1 MTHTSVP
8 WMYFRNFRDNLC
20 ICKNPINIS
29 TNSRTNLSPS
39 ATNNDYEW
47 VAELWAQSSTS
58 PTAEANAAF
67 IVRACNSHDELLEA
81 LEKLLAA
88 SKYMTE
94 ERCDYCHGHI
104 RYKLQTNWGYTE
116 EYPENHDDN
125 CPIKIAHAIISKAKG
140 ESK

>member
-1 MTHTSVP
+1 MTQIYESWEVMRTEEDDGRPDSVNVINP
-8 WMYFRNFRDNLC
+8 KTCDWICDCGAWKRKDCRDKAFL
-20 ICKNPINIS
+20 I
-29 TNSRTNLSPS
+29 
-39 ATNNDYEW
+39 
-47 VAELWAQSSTS
+47 
-58 PTAEANAAF
+58 AA
-67 IVRACNSHDELLEA
+67 APELLEA

-125 CPIKIAHAIISKAKG
+125 CPIKIAHAVIAKAKG
-140 ESK
+140 K

>member
-1 MTHTSVP
+1 MTHTPVP

-20 ICKNPINIS
+20 ICKNPVNIS

-47 VAELWAQSSTS
+47 VAELCAQSSTS

-81 LEKLLAA
+81 LE
-88 SKYMTE
+88 Y
-94 ERCDYCHGHI
+94 
-104 RYKLQTNWGYTE
+104 
-116 EYPENHDDN
+116 
-125 CPIKIAHAIISKAKG
+125 IISCIDSGEMFEVVKFDKARAAIAKAKG

>member
-8 WMYFRNFRDNLC
+8 WMYFRNFRGNLC
-20 ICKNPINIS
+20 ICKNPVNIS

-81 LEKLLAA
+81 LEEAKSAIESLSDEALGRHPEIGYPYKDELLN
-88 SKYMTE
+88 
-94 ERCDYCHGHI
+94 HI
-104 RYKLQTNWGYTE
+104 NTT
-116 EYPENHDDN
+116 
-125 CPIKIAHAIISKAKG
+125 IAKAKG
-140 ESK
+140 E